1 MHLLINPAGGCRI
14 DQQVHRDADS
24 LALSPEGRSCS
35 SIKHHMET
43 MSQQELQAAMALLEE
58 GLYQE
63 AAAAIPG
70 PLLTSQPSPPSLV
83 FEILAAAGCGLMALE
98 LIKTPEGSHDRAAVE
113 AARSAS
119 QAGSKE
125 APNWILDQVSMEVL
139 DILLHWARGQRL
151 TEGHQYYLG
160 GLALR
165 DILMELYERQQAA
178 NLQVQAAQVAHD
190 LCQWH
195 QDAAWLSKAWAFT
208 QEPLVLARL
217 LKTDPTAEVVEQA
230 RALLNFQSHTGP
242 DVVIPA
248 LLHAA
253 GNIGDLELVETLLAW
268 PGLEWNDA
276 TTREQF
282 RDAASLIQ
290 AINHPGLHSLPK
302 GQSEDA
308 AKQVRFNLLR
318 AGALLGTA
326 KQEQGRALAETALR
340 SFARR
345 QTDDYDIFGADP
357 LVHDLVIFNGMNA
370 EVYIDDTE
378 HIQVI
383 LLGFINDQQATP
395 KLQALALLASSSQPT
410 VSQEQTRAA
419 QKALELAGNDPW
431 IRLWAHGMMP
441 PTGNDLTDLQQLVD
455 DLKAIPAGERRGHS
469 HYPNTDG
476 WEAQTAEEALA
487 YHHLL
492 LNLPE
497 QQDDANDL
505 TREWA
510 FGAGQWLE
518 NLERF
523 KLHAEAV
530 EACRLQLSCDPESK
544 QAQFS
549 LSYHLLD
556 LEGREHWDE
565 AARVL
570 NTYVARY
577 PDARAAWNN
586 LGVASNRLNHHARA
600 AEAYER
606 VTALG
611 GDPRAKAWAR
621 SARERS
627 QAERLTDGL
636 ALIPIAQSNEAA
648 VQLGRTYW
656 AMHDQAWVHT
666 VKDIAQ
672 HYGLKSSQVAQ
683 QARLGV
689 EAVNPHRPCGECG
702 TLYRY
707 ESRSDV
713 LSSPDTSTYTCPRCR
728 EAQRAREKERQAH
741 LHARRTQQVH
751 DKFAYGHATPLDLE
765 DLTLRQATFLLALIR
780 VQATEDFRTLLSLAE
795 HQPANPLGASA
806 EHSQAIIQALLAD
819 DIIVP
824 HPSSPV
830 EAFEWQDEAVT
841 GTFLGRARYTVRGV
855 GAEGF
860 TGITEQLVRRLKDG
874 PDHWPTTWQEELPE
888 FWRELVQQEARAYLE
903 FKLRQHNLTPKLGE
917 KTEQTLREL
926 SDDFSLGQIWN
937 LTWQATQTAAA
948 NRQKDRVTND
958 HAVNIATSTLRRR
971 GDHYRAEGMGNP
983 KPSRRDFD
991 MPLPGVSQVLFVY
1004 GLGFTEQGYAEIKS
1018 PVRL

>member
-1 MHLLINPAGGCRI
+1 M
-14 DQQVHRDADS
+14 HRDADFP
-24 LALSPEGRSCS
+24 ALSPEGRFCS

-43 MSQQELQAAMALLEE
+43 MSRQELQAAMALFEE

-70 PLLTSQPSPPSLV
+70 PLLTSQPSPPPLI
-83 FEILAAAGCGLMALE
+83 FEILAAAGRGLKALE
-98 LIKTPEGSHDRAAVE
+98 LIKTPEGSHDRDAVE

-119 QAGSKE
+119 QPGSKE

-151 TEGHQYYLG
+151 TEGHQYHLG

-165 DILMELYERQQAA
+165 DVLMELYERQQAA
-178 NLQVQAAQVAHD
+178 NLQVQAAQIAYD

-208 QEPLVLARL
+208 QEPLLLIRL
-217 LKTDPTAEVVEQA
+217 LRTAPTAEAVEQA
-230 RALLNFQSHTGP
+230 KALLDFRSHSGT

-276 TTREQF
+276 ATQEHF

-290 AINHPGLHSLPK
+290 AISHPGLHSLPQV
-302 GQSEDA
+302 QSEDA
-308 AKQVRFNLLR
+308 AKQVRFDLLR

-326 KQEQGRALAETALR
+326 NQEQGKALAETALH
-340 SFARR
+340 SFAHR
-345 QTDDYDIFGADP
+345 QTDDYDIFGVEP
-357 LVHDLVIFNGMNA
+357 LVYDLVTFHGEDT
-370 EVYIDDTE
+370 EVYIDDTD
-378 HIQVI
+378 HIQAI
-383 LLGFINDQQATP
+383 LLSFINDQQATP
-395 KLQALALLASSSQPT
+395 KLQSLALLASSSQST
-410 VSQEQTRAA
+410 VSQRQTQAA
-419 QKALELAGNDPW
+419 QKALELAGSDPW

-441 PTGNDLTDLQQLVD
+441 PTGNELTDLQQLVD

-505 TREWA
+505 TRKWA
-510 FGAGQWLE
+510 FHAGQWLK

-530 EACRLQLSCDPESK
+530 EACRLHLSCDPESK

-549 LSYHLLD
+549 LSYHLLA
-556 LEGREHWDE
+556 LKGREHWEE
-565 AARVL
+565 AAQVL
-570 NTYVARY
+570 NAYVTQY
-577 PDARAAWNN
+577 PDERAAWHN
-586 LGVASNRLNHHARA
+586 LGLASNRLNQYARA

-606 VTALG
+606 VITLG

-627 QAERLTDGL
+627 QAEVLTDGI
-636 ALIPIAQSNEAA
+636 ALITIPQASEAA
-648 VQLGRTYW
+648 IQLGRTYW
-656 AMHDQAWVHT
+656 AMNNQAWVCN
-666 VKDIAQ
+666 VKDITQ
-672 HYGLKSSQVAQ
+672 NYGLKSSQLAQ

-689 EAVNPHRPCGECG
+689 EAVNPRRPCSECG

-707 ESRSDV
+707 QSRSDV
-713 LSSPDTSTYTCPRCR
+713 LSSPDTSTYICPSCR
-728 EAQRAREKERQAH
+728 EAQRAREKERQAQ
-741 LHARRTQQVH
+741 LHARRTQQVR

-795 HQPANPLGASA
+795 HQPTNPLGASA
-806 EHSQAIIQALLAD
+806 EHSQAIIQTLLED
-819 DIIVP
+819 NIIVP

-830 EAFEWQDEAVT
+830 EAFEWQDEEVT

-860 TGITEQLVRRLKDG
+860 TGITEQLVRRLKNG
-874 PDHWPTTWQEELPE
+874 PDHWPTAWQEELPE
-888 FWRELVQQEARAYLE
+888 FWRELVQQEVRAYLE

-948 NRQKDRVTND
+948 NRQKDRVSND

-971 GDHYRAEGMGNP
+971 GEHYRAEGMGNP

-991 MPLPGVSQVLFVY
+991 MPLPGVSQVLFIH